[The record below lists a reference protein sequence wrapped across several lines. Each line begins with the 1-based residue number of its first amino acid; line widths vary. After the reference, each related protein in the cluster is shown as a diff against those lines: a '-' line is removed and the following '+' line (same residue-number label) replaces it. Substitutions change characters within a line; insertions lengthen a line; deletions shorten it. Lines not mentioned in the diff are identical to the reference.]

1 MSAIRNVLF
10 VLACMMC
17 APLGYAQTYPNKPV
31 RIICPFPA
39 GGLSDNF
46 LRALAQG
53 LTKQWGQQVL
63 VENRPGANTMIAA
76 DTTAKSPP
84 DGYTIMV
91 GGIGPH
97 GINPSLYKKLPYDVM
112 RDFAPLV
119 HMANQPNILVVNSA
133 SSYRSVQ
140 DLVAA
145 ARAKPGAVTYASNGA
160 GSSQHLCAALFALT
174 MQIELTHVP
183 YKGAAPAIT
192 AMLAGEVDHL
202 FGGPADM
209 TPHIRSGRFRPLAI
223 TGAKRLP
230 AFPDVPTMAQ
240 AGVANYEVSTWFGY
254 FAPAATPPE
263 ILDRLNA
270 EINKA
275 LQDPAIRNLL
285 EAQGSVELVGGSRE
299 QFAEFVK
306 AEIAK
311 WARIVKQ
318 SGASAE

>member
-1 MSAIRNVLF
+1 MARQIGNALSRS
-10 VLACMMC
+10 
-17 APLGYAQTYPNKPV
+17 LGQPV
-31 RIICPFPA
+31 
-39 GGLSDNF
+39 
-46 LRALAQG
+46 
-53 LTKQWGQQVL
+53 V
-63 VENRPGANTMIAA
+63 VENRAGANGIIGT
-76 DTTAKSPP
+76 DYVAKSPP

-112 RDFAPLV
+112 RDFAALV

-160 GSSQHLCAALFALT
+160 GSSQHLCAVLFALT
-174 MQIELTHVP
+174 MEIELTHVP

-192 AMLAGEVDHL
+192 GMLAGEVDHL

-209 TPHIRSGRFRPLAI
+209 TPHIRSGRFRPLAV

-230 AFPDVPTMAQ
+230 SFPDVPTMAQ

-254 FAPAATPPE
+254 FAPTGTPAE

-275 LQDPAIRNLL
+275 LHDPGIRNLL

-299 QFAEFVK
+299 QFAGFVRN
-306 AEIAK
+306 ELAK
-311 WARIVKQ
+311 WADIVKR
-318 SGASAE
+318 SGASVD

>member
-1 MSAIRNVLF
+1 MKTVAA
-10 VLACMMC
+10 VLALCSSI
-17 APLGYAQTYPNKPV
+17 ALAQTYPLKPIRTV
-31 RIICPFPA
+31 VPYPA
-39 GGLSDNF
+39 GGYYDTMARQIGNALSRS
-46 LRALAQG
+46 L
-53 LTKQWGQQVL
+53 GQPVV
-63 VENRPGANTMIAA
+63 VENRAGANGIIGT
-76 DTTAKSPP
+76 DYVAKSPP

-112 RDFAPLV
+112 RDFAALV

-160 GSSQHLCAALFALT
+160 GSSQHLCAVLFALT
-174 MQIELTHVP
+174 MEIELTHVP

-192 AMLAGEVDHL
+192 GMLAGEVDHL

-209 TPHIRSGRFRPLAI
+209 TPHVRSGRFRPLAV

-254 FAPAATPPE
+254 FAPAGTPAE

-275 LQDPAIRNLL
+275 LHDPGIRNLL

-299 QFAEFVK
+299 QFAGFVRN
-306 AEIAK
+306 ELAK
-311 WARIVKQ
+311 WADIVKR
-318 SGASAE
+318 SGASVD

>member
-1 MSAIRNVLF
+1 MKT
-10 VLACMMC
+10 LAALLALCSGI
-17 APLGYAQTYPNKPV
+17 AFAQTYPSKPIRTV
-31 RIICPFPA
+31 VPYPA
-39 GGLSDNF
+39 GGYYDTMARQIGNALSRS
-46 LRALAQG
+46 L
-53 LTKQWGQQVL
+53 GQPVV
-63 VENRPGANTMIAA
+63 VENRAGANGIIGT
-76 DTTAKSPP
+76 DYVAKSPP

-112 RDFAPLV
+112 RDFAALV

-160 GSSQHLCAALFALT
+160 GSSQHLCAVLFALT
-174 MQIELTHVP
+174 MEIELTHVP

-192 AMLAGEVDHL
+192 GMLAGEVDHL

-209 TPHIRSGRFRPLAI
+209 TPHIRSGRFRPLAV

-230 AFPDVPTMAQ
+230 SFPDVPTMAQ

-254 FAPAATPPE
+254 FAPAGTPAE

-275 LQDPAIRNLL
+275 LHDPGIRNLL

-299 QFAEFVK
+299 QFAGFVRN
-306 AEIAK
+306 ELAK
-311 WARIVKQ
+311 WADIVKR
-318 SGASAE
+318 SGASVD

>member
-1 MSAIRNVLF
+1 VKT
-10 VLACMMC
+10 LAALLALCSGI
-17 APLGYAQTYPNKPV
+17 AFAQTYPSKPIRTV
-31 RIICPFPA
+31 VPYPA
-39 GGLSDNF
+39 GGYYDTMARQIGNALSRS
-46 LRALAQG
+46 L
-53 LTKQWGQQVL
+53 GQPVV
-63 VENRPGANTMIAA
+63 VENRAGANGIIGT
-76 DTTAKSPP
+76 DYVAKSPP

-112 RDFAPLV
+112 RDFAALV

-160 GSSQHLCAALFALT
+160 GSSQHLCAVLFALT
-174 MQIELTHVP
+174 MEIELTHVP

-192 AMLAGEVDHL
+192 GMLAGEVDHL

-209 TPHIRSGRFRPLAI
+209 TPHIRSGRFRPLAV

-230 AFPDVPTMAQ
+230 SFPDVPTMAQ

-254 FAPAATPPE
+254 FAPAGTPAE

-275 LQDPAIRNLL
+275 LHDPGIRNLL

-299 QFAEFVK
+299 QFAGFVRN
-306 AEIAK
+306 ELAK
-311 WARIVKQ
+311 WADIVKR
-318 SGASAE
+318 SGASVD